1 MATDVNVIDAFLG
14 YKFACLSLSFDS
26 ILPAA
31 IFHSIIRSNSK
42 EREQREMS
50 FPYKKVLVIGAT
62 SGIGKAIAERLVKN
76 DISIVITGRRKEN
89 LDEFVATHGSDKVQT
104 EVFDVLKLDDVCLS
118 IPNSV
123 RTKKKIP
130 ANKLGHRSPNSPQKS
145 SPQTPIS
152 TASSSMPVSNAPSTS
167 PTPPPSTSTF
177 STPSSSPT
185 IPPQSV

>member
-1 MATDVNVIDAFLG
+1 MHSLG

-76 DISIVITGRRKEN
+76 DISIVITGRREEN
-89 LDEFVATHGSDKVQT
+89 LDEFMATHGSDKVQT
-104 EVFDVLKLDDVCLS
+104 EVFDVLKLDDVCLCLS
-118 IPNSV
+118 ISNSV

-152 TASSSMPVSNAPSTS
+152 TASSSTPVSNAPSTS

-177 STPSSSPT
+177 STPRSSPT